1 MIDKISKTFTYAG
14 KVNYIS
20 RRRFL
25 SYLQKC
31 EKTRKLA
38 TSYWT
43 QYAREWGGECVWLRI
58 IGLWET
64 SRYLS
69 QRTGN
74 SLTCNPR
81 HTFSFHARSRLTI
94 HWLTGSLWAGSPFG
108 RVARSH
114 SRAAR
119 EIWRELRRSLS
130 CSLVACFARHLK
142 WRACSQ
148 ANLWGF
154 LKTS

>member
-1 MIDKISKTFTYAG
+1 MNYKWTTIFPSSFSLLSPEMRENSEISYFILNTICQG
-14 KVNYIS
+14 V
-20 RRRFL
+20 
-25 SYLQKC
+25 
-31 EKTRKLA
+31 
-38 TSYWT
+38 
-43 QYAREWGGECVWLRI
+43 GGECVWLRI

-81 HTFSFHARSRLTI
+81 HTFSFHAHSRLTI
-94 HWLTGSLWAGSPFG
+94 HWLTGSLWASSPFG